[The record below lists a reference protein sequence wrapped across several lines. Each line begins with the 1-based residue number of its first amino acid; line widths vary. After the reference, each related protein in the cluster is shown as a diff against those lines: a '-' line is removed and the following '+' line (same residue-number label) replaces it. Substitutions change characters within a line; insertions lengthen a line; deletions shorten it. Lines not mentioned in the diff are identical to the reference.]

1 MPFVGALSKNE
12 NDSVFD
18 YARRTPFLIPRRRK
32 MYVQSSREARQLRK
46 NLTARGETSLLCF
59 FIFIHMACKKCE
71 SQLVSEARTIMEGA
85 WSSILKELGEGAL
98 VFPREIFWLNGAPGA
113 GKGTQTDFIMKCRG
127 LSFGPVVISDLLQS
141 PGAKKLKDAGL
152 MVGDSEVIGLM
163 LRALLDPALAAGVIV
178 DGFPRTAVQAE
189 CLKIL
194 SDNLKALHAKDE
206 KKYPAPIFRIVVLL
220 VSEKTSVDRQ
230 LSRGIKAK
238 TAGEAVRKTDT
249 DPEAAR
255 ARFTTSL
262 EVTHEPL
269 KNLQG
274 VFPYHLIDS
283 EKSVEE
289 VQELIRKELGK
300 A

>member
-1 MPFVGALSKNE
+1 MACGKCDTSLVG
-12 NDSVFD
+12 
-18 YARRTPFLIPRRRK
+18 
-32 MYVQSSREARQLRK
+32 EARK
-46 NLTARGETSLLCF
+46 
-59 FIFIHMACKKCE
+59 
-71 SQLVSEARTIMEGA
+71 IMDGA
-85 WSSILKELGEGAL
+85 WSAIVKELGEDAL

-127 LSFGPVVISDLLQS
+127 LVTGPVVISDLLQS
-141 PGAKKLKDAGL
+141 SEAKKLKDAGL

-163 LRALLDPALAAGVIV
+163 LRALLDPALASGVIV

-194 SDNLKALHAKDE
+194 YANLKALYAKDA
-206 KKYPAPIFRIVVLL
+206 KKFPSPVFRIVVLL

-230 LSRGIKAK
+230 LSRGVKAMA
-238 TAGEAVRKTDT
+238 AGETVRKTDT

-255 ARFTTSL
+255 ARFTTFI

-269 KNLQG
+269 KGLKR
-274 VFPYHLIDS
+274 VFPYHLIDA

-289 VQELIRKELGK
+289 VQALIKKELGK